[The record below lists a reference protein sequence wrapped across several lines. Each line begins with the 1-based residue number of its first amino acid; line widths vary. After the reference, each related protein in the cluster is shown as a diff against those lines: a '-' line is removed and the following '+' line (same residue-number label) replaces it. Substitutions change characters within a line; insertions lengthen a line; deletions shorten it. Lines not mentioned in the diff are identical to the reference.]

1 MTELAGKPTLLVAEN
16 GRPALFEAVGVEIEY
31 MIVDTES
38 LDVRPVCDRL
48 MTAVSGAPLSE
59 VEMGEIAWSNELTLH
74 VLELKTNG
82 PAPGLR
88 GLSRRFH
95 QNVRLANRE
104 LELLG
109 CRLMP
114 GAVHPWMDP
123 HTETR
128 LWPHEYNE
136 VYQTFDRIF
145 GCSGHGWSNLQS
157 THINLPFRGDEE
169 FARLHAAIRI
179 ALPLVPGLS
188 AASPY
193 LDGRRGPALD
203 GRMVAYRGNSVRVP
217 SVSGR
222 IIPEA
227 AFTREEYERD
237 ILGRIYADLAPYDP
251 EGVLRH
257 EWANARGAIARFDRG
272 AIEIRVIDAQECPDA
287 DVAVAAAVVHLVRA
301 LTVGRLA
308 ERDLLGDPS
317 TEALASVLDDAFVRG
332 EEAVV
337 TDPLLLSILVGHTDP
352 LPLGALWRRIIDS
365 DPPADLDEGP
375 ARALEA
381 IVREGTLGR
390 RMLAAG
396 GSEPS
401 RSDLRRLGH
410 ALCQCLSDNV
420 SFSADL

>member
-1 MTELAGKPTLLVAEN
+1 MTELSGKPTLLVAEQ
-16 GRPALFEAVGVEIEY
+16 GRPGLFEAVGVEIEY
-31 MIVDTES
+31 MIVDIES

-82 PAPGLR
+82 PATTLR

-109 CRLMP
+109 CQLMP

-123 HTETR
+123 HTETH

-169 FARLHAAIRI
+169 FGRLHAAIRI
-179 ALPLVPGLS
+179 ALALIPGLS

-193 LDGRRGPALD
+193 LDGRHGPALD
-203 GRMVAYRGNSVRVP
+203 GRMVAYRGNARRIPSISGHVVP
-217 SVSGR
+217 EPASSR
-222 IIPEA
+222 HD
-227 AFTREEYERD
+227 YERD

-287 DVAVAAAVVHLVRA
+287 DMAVAAAVVHLVRA
-301 LTVGRLA
+301 LTEGRLA
-308 ERDLLGDPS
+308 DRDLLGDPS
-317 TEALASVLDDAFVRG
+317 TEALAAVLEEAFIRG
-332 EEAVV
+332 EEAMLVDPV
-337 TDPLLLSILVGHTDP
+337 LLSVLVGRTDPM
-352 LPLGALWRRIIDS
+352 PLGALWRRLIDS
-365 DPPADLDEGP
+365 DPPGDLDDGS
-375 ARALEA
+375 ARALET
-381 IVREGTLGR
+381 ILEEGTLGR

-396 GSEPS
+396 GREPS
-401 RSDLRRLGH
+401 HSDLRRVGTV
-410 ALCQCLSDNV
+410 LCQCLSDNV
-420 SFSADL
+420 SFSADV

>member
-1 MTELAGKPTLLVAEN
+1 MTELSGKPTLLVAEQ
-16 GRPALFEAVGVEIEY
+16 GRPGLFEAVGVEIEY
-31 MIVDTES
+31 MIVDIES

-82 PAPGLR
+82 PATALR
-88 GLSRRFH
+88 GLSGRFH
-95 QNVRLANRE
+95 HNVRLANRE

-123 HTETR
+123 HTETH

-169 FARLHAAIRI
+169 FGRLHAAIRI
-179 ALPLVPGLS
+179 ALALIPGLS

-193 LDGRRGPALD
+193 LDGRHGPALD
-203 GRMVAYRGNSVRVP
+203 GRMVAYGQNSVRVP

-222 IIPEA
+222 IIPEV
-227 AFTREEYERD
+227 AFSREEYERN
-237 ILGRIYADLAPYDP
+237 ILGRIYADLATYDP
-251 EGVLRH
+251 GGVLRH

-287 DVAVAAAVVHLVRA
+287 DMAVAAAVVHLVRA

-308 ERDLLGDPS
+308 HRDLLEDPS
-317 TEALASVLDDAFVRG
+317 TEALATVLGEAFIRG

-337 TDPLLLSILVGHTDP
+337 VDPVLLSVLVGRTDP
-352 LPLGALWRRIIDS
+352 LPLGALWRRLIDS
-365 DPPADLDEGP
+365 DPPGDLDEGS
-375 ARALEA
+375 ARALET
-381 IVREGTLGR
+381 ILEEGTLGR

-396 GSEPS
+396 GPEPS
-401 RSDLRRLGH
+401 HSDLRRVGK
-410 ALCQCLSDNV
+410 ALCRCLSDNIT
-420 SFSADL
+420 FSDDL